1 MELLKNKQL
10 LSILNNYR
18 KDRHINYF
26 KHKNTVG
33 DLLVPGKFK
42 TIKSKLW
49 NDNVWLSNNTL
60 PQTAI
65 THLLDSYYQL
75 PERPDLAFN
84 SLWTSINSLYSKI
97 SIEDSIVRGIKIPG
111 DAESIRTALK
121 QIVSVLDHKIS
132 YSGTQFTIRYII
144 KDYLENFPLQTFHF
158 IASFILKGSVIYD
171 YYPNYI
177 SSQFKTFKSEERFQT
192 IYDLIND
199 SYGQSY
205 KNIYTAELTPAGV
218 VLKLNGEDEDQIKK
232 NRVKSEGITHNLAI
246 FLKELAVNRASYIER
261 EELNAQL
268 LDDEKYLEFVF
279 QTTLYSIRNTT
290 LHGNSSARLSS
301 INANSTYLTTST
313 FTFLYGH
320 LLLSLLLYI
329 SNEIDV
335 QDLSINFDNLNLWK
349 NSSRTKNDFIELS
362 NQLR

>member
-1 MELLKNKQL
+1 MDFSKKKQL
-10 LSILNNYR
+10 LSLINNYR
-18 KDRHINYF
+18 KESHIKYF
-26 KHKNTVG
+26 EHKNTVG
-33 DLLVPGKFK
+33 HLLVPGKFK

-84 SLWTSINSLYSKI
+84 SLWTSINSVYSKI
-97 SIEDSIVRGIKIPG
+97 AIENSIVRGTKIPG
-111 DAESIRTALK
+111 DAESIRIACK
-121 QIVSVLDHKIS
+121 KIVSVLDHKIS

-144 KDYLENFPLQTFHF
+144 KDYLENFPLQTFNF
-158 IASFILKGSVIYD
+158 LASFILKGSVIYD
-171 YYPNYI
+171 HYPNYI
-177 SSQFKTFKSEERFQT
+177 SSQFKTFKNQERFQT
-192 IYDLIND
+192 IYEVIND

-205 KNIYTAELTPAGV
+205 KNIYTADITPSGV
-218 VLKLNGEDEDQIKK
+218 ELKLNGEDEDQVKK
-232 NRVKSEGITHNLAI
+232 NRVKSEGIIHNLAI
-246 FLKELAVNRASYIER
+246 FLKELAVKRSAYIER
-261 EELNAQL
+261 EEIKVQI
-268 LDDEKYLEFVF
+268 LDDEKYLEFIF

-313 FTFLYGH
+313 YTFLYGH

-329 SNEIDV
+329 SNEIDI
-335 QDLSINFDNLNLWK
+335 QDLSINLENLNLWK
-349 NSSRTKNDFIELS
+349 NSL
-362 NQLR
+362 